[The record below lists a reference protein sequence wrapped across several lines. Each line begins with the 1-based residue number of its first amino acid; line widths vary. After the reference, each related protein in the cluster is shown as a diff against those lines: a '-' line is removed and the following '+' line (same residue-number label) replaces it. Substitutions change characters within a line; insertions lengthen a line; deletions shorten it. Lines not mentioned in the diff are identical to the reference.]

1 MFKIFNFP
9 FVVIQS
15 VIFLRNISETVSDGI
30 DADYDSVQVLSQ
42 ESEQVSDS
50 DQESVSLSSP
60 VTFQDSKS
68 YSRGVSASRTRR
80 LAVSSQVEM
89 FIAIYLT
96 VRRERESKGR

>member
-15 VIFLRNISETVSDGI
+15 VIFLLNISETVSDGI
-30 DADYDSVQVLSQ
+30 DADSDSVQVLSQ

-50 DQESVSLSSP
+50 DQESVSLSLP
-60 VTFQDSKS
+60 VTFQDSES

-80 LAVSSQVEM
+80 LAVSSQVDM

-96 VRRERESKGR
+96 IRREWESKCR